1 MRPGDAARLLLLGAI
16 WGSSFL
22 FIKLGL
28 RAYTPSQIV
37 AGRVVIGVAVLL
49 FLLRYRGLSL
59 PRGAATWRSLLF
71 MAVVAN
77 LVPFLL
83 ITWGEERISSGLTAI
98 LNSTTPLFTAVL
110 ATVYIV
116 SERLTSLR
124 LGGIVLG
131 FAGVGVIVGIEGG
144 SLVGQVA
151 VVLAALSYAVGFVYA
166 RSRLTGRSGSPL
178 ELSAG
183 QLLVATILIVPVAGI
198 DSIAH
203 PLEVGLEPPSASV
216 FALGFFGTGL
226 AYVLYYRLITDVG
239 ATTASLVTYL
249 ITIFGAVFG
258 WVALDERLGWNALV
272 GAAMVIAGIAI
283 AQRGAPPAEPIPD
296 RVAAV

>member
-28 RAYTPSQIV
+28 RVYTPSQIV

-98 LNSTTPLFTAVL
+98 LNSTTPLFTAAL

-203 PLEVGLEPPSASV
+203 PLEVGLEPSASV